1 MNKVCLIDADSMI
14 FITIYSIQ
22 SKPELNSDDFGIYK
36 KQIDDWIIDTITKTE
51 STHYNLF
58 LTIGKV
64 FRHDIA
70 TNREYKS
77 GRPKNKP
84 KFYYELREHLIT
96 KWNASYQDG
105 VEAEDL
111 VAVVQNY
118 NIINGNEVVIA
129 RIDHDFDQ
137 IEGVHF
143 NYKKGEF
150 ITISEPESIYNLW
163 KMLLVGCSTDK
174 IEGIPGIGDKK
185 AEKLLTN
192 DTPAGKLRYN
202 SDKCKEIVLFC
213 YINHYGLSNG
223 IKLFAETF
231 KLIYLLRTQQEIVD
245 TIGVEYMIPDPIEY
259 KIIEIKEEVKS
270 KSEF

>member
-14 FITIYSIQ
+14 FITIFSIQ

-64 FRHDIA
+64 FRHTVAI
-70 TNREYKS
+70 NKEYKS

-96 KWNASYQDG
+96 KWQASYQDG
-105 VEAEDL
+105 LEAEDL
-111 VAVVQNY
+111 VAVAQNY
-118 NIINGNEVVIA
+118 NLIAGNEVVIA

-137 IEGVHF
+137 VEGIHY

-150 ITISEPESIYNLW
+150 TTITKQEAEYNLW

-174 IEGIPGIGDKK
+174 IEGIPGVGDKK
-185 AEKLLTN
+185 ADKILEN
-192 DTPAGKLRYN
+192 C
-202 SDKCKEIVLFC
+202 SDSKQLKERVLDC
-213 YINHYGLSNG
+213 YTSKFGYLKGVE
-223 IKLFAETF
+223 LFAETF
-231 KLIYLLRTQQEIVD
+231 KLIYLLRTQQEIIECPIRT
-245 TIGVEYMIPDPIEY
+245 TIPYLTEVKE
-259 KIIEIKEEVKS
+259 EIKPKD
-270 KSEF
+270 EF